1 MALVWRLLP
10 IAVLLA
16 VGCGGPA
23 GSAPGTEEATL
34 LLDELPSAVHAGIYA
49 AVERGYDEAEGV
61 RLEVRIPRRVDLAP
75 RMLRRGGA
83 DLAVLGLA
91 DLAEAR
97 ERGMDVVGVMALV
110 QRPPGSPPASPARP
124 ELVVAA
130 ARRALDE
137 RRSVVEAAV
146 RGLQR
151 GILEAQ
157 ADPEAAAQTMAGAVR
172 GTDRAA
178 LAAELE
184 RVLPAFTAGAR
195 FPGELRPA
203 AIEAWARAEAPQLDL
218 AAAFDT
224 GLARPISRD

>member
-1 MALVWRLLP
+1 MGRVWRVLP
-10 IAVLLA
+10 IAVLIA
-16 VGCGGPA
+16 AGCGGPA
-23 GSAPGTEEATL
+23 GSAGTEEATL
-34 LLDELPSAVHAGIYA
+34 LLDQRPSAVHAGIYA
-49 AVERGYDEAEGV
+49 ATERGYDEAEGV

-110 QRPPGSPPASPARP
+110 QRTPGSPPGPRDRP

-130 ARRALDE
+130 AQRALDE
-137 RRSVVEAAV
+137 RRPVVEAAV